1 LKKSSPLSKALKI
14 YGDKGPV
21 NRESSQRAAK
31 NARRIFEH
39 LLTDEEKTK
48 LSIAWS
54 HACFV
59 NEGRREFDMVMKSIK
74 ERILG
79 KT

>member
-1 LKKSSPLSKALKI
+1 MKSSPLSKALKI

-31 NARRIFEH
+31 NARRVFEH
-39 LLTDEEKTK
+39 LLTDKEKTA
-48 LSIAWS
+48 LTIAHS
-54 HACFV
+54 HATMC
-59 NEGRREFDMVMKSIK
+59 NEGRGEFDKVMKSVK

-79 KT
+79 KS